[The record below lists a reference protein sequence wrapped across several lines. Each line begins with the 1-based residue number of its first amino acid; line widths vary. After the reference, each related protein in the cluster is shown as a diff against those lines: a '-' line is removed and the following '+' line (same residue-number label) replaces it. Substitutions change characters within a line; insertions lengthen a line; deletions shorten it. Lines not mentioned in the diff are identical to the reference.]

1 MVQGRFKFMP
11 PFKETTH
18 AYYLLH
24 DKYSISVGANQAVVL
39 RGGFGGVL
47 DDVGEKFVER
57 FPYVGKMFGD
67 FDAHVVVSE
76 VLCGVFLFAHF
87 ITFLCDI
94 YPLKTHRMFYRAGS
108 FRSL

>member
-1 MVQGRFKFMP
+1 M
-11 PFKETTH
+11 
-18 AYYLLH
+18 L
-24 DKYSISVGANQAVVL
+24 D
-39 RGGFGGVL
+39 GVL
-47 DDVGEKFVER
+47 QNVCKKFVER
-57 FPYVGKMFGD
+57 FPDVGKMFGD
-67 FDAHVVVSE
+67 PDARVAVNE